1 MIILLTV
8 TSLFFKTRLR
18 VLHTSR
24 ISYVKEGELRD
35 EAGFLFCALIPRLK
49 SREPGGEE

>member
-18 VLHTSR
+18 VLYPSR
-24 ISYVKEGELRD
+24 ISYVKRKGN
-35 EAGFLFCALIPRLK
+35 CAMKRV
-49 SREPGGEE
+49 SFSAR